1 MSSKSAK
8 SITFDKK
15 IELDFLKKCYEGD
28 VEAVKSA
35 IKAGADV
42 NWTDGYGYTGLMV
55 AKTHG
60 ILELLISLGA
70 DVNLTDL
77 SGHTALMDPGNSLE
91 EMQLLI
97 AAGADVNAASKIGRT
112 ALMNTKTPAA
122 VGLLLNNGANVN
134 ARDNSNT
141 TALMFAVMS
150 GYNIFAKYSY
160 NDEERHQTIKLL
172 IEAGAWINYR
182 RKGDKKTA
190 LMMVEELTDAVMLV
204 EAGADVTMKDSR
216 RKLALQ
222 QNRYRGSE
230 PSKIEAYLKACF
242 DNHLFTQSA
251 LSGIKDAQV
260 IHDDNQ
266 TVKIRQR
273 L

>member
-1 MSSKSAK
+1 MSPKAEE
-8 SITFDKK
+8 SISFDKNVK
-15 IELDFLKKCYEGD
+15 LDFLKKCYIGD

-35 IKAGADV
+35 IESGADV
-42 NWTDGYGYTGLMV
+42 NWTDGYGYTGLMI
-55 AKTHG
+55 AKTPE

-70 DVNLTDL
+70 EVNAAKL
-77 SGHTALMDPGNSLE
+77 SGQTALMDPGNSLE
-91 EMQLLI
+91 KMQLLI
-97 AAGADVNAASKIGRT
+97 DARADVNAECKIGRT

-122 VGLLLNNGANVN
+122 VALLLKAGADVN

-150 GYNIFAKYSY
+150 GFNIFAKYSH
-160 NDEERHQTIKLL
+160 NDEQRHQTIKLL

-190 LMMVEELTDAVMLV
+190 LMLVEKLTDAVMLV
-204 EAGADVTMKDSR
+204 EAGADVTLKDSKR
-216 RKLALQ
+216 RLAHQ
-222 QNRYRGSE
+222 QNRYRGRE
-230 PSKIEAYLKACF
+230 PEKIESYLKACF

-251 LSGIKDAQV
+251 LFEIKDAPV
-260 IHDDNQ
+260 YDHDNQ
-266 TVKIRQR
+266 TIKIRKR